1 MVKVIEFA
9 AFYVLWML
17 FVDSTATGELIGA
30 AVGAAFA
37 VLAFEVA
44 KHADPLCFRPP
55 FKAWV
60 QIWRVPGMIIQ
71 GTWVLVVDL
80 ARRITGRP
88 RRSVFL
94 FTPFRSVGT
103 DSRCSAKRALAIIY
117 VTLPPNFLII
127 GVDREKKLMLYHQI
141 RKDPV
146 PEIIHRLDA
155 A

>member
-1 MVKVIEFA
+1 MTKLIEFA
-9 AFYVLWML
+9 AFYALWML
-17 FVDSTATGELIGA
+17 FVATTATGELVAAGIAA
-30 AVGAAFA
+30 AVA

-44 KHADPLCFRPP
+44 KHADPLRFRPP
-55 FKAWV
+55 FQAWV
-60 QIWRVPGMIIQ
+60 QIWRVPGMIVQ
-71 GTWVLVVDL
+71 GTWVLVVEL
-80 ARRITGRP
+80 ARRIMGRP

-94 FTPFRSVGT
+94 LTPFQAVGE
-103 DSRCSAKRALAIIY
+103 DSRSSAKRALAIIY

-127 GVDREKKLMLYHQI
+127 GIDREKKLMLYHQA